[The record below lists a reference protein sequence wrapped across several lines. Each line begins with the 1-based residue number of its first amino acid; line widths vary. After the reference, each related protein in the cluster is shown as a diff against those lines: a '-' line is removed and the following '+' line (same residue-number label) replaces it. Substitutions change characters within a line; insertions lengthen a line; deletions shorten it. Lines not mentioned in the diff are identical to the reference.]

1 MNCSKKSSI
10 VINLLLALWRFII
23 SKGMIMI
30 MGKREENLTL
40 TIEKLREM
48 LGTMNYGSVTLV
60 VQDNL
65 IVQIEK
71 NEKIRLK

>member
-1 MNCSKKSSI
+1 MSI
-10 VINLLLALWRFII
+10 SLLIER
-23 SKGMIMI
+23 MMVI

-40 TIEKLREM
+40 TLEQLKEM
-48 LGTMNYGSVTLV
+48 LSSMNYGSVTLI

-65 IVQIEK
+65 VVQIEK

>member
-1 MNCSKKSSI
+1 M
-10 VINLLLALWRFII
+10 
-23 SKGMIMI
+23 GI

-40 TIEKLREM
+40 TLEQLKEM
-48 LGTMNYGSVTLV
+48 LSSMKYGSVTLV

-65 IVQIEK
+65 VVQIEK

>member
-1 MNCSKKSSI
+1 M
-10 VINLLLALWRFII
+10 R
-23 SKGMIMI
+23 I

-40 TIEKLREM
+40 TLEQLKEM
-48 LGTMNYGSVTLV
+48 LSSMNYGSVTLI

-65 IVQIEK
+65 VVQIEK

>member
-1 MNCSKKSSI
+1 M
-10 VINLLLALWRFII
+10 R
-23 SKGMIMI
+23 I

-40 TIEKLREM
+40 TLEQLKEM
-48 LGTMNYGSVTLV
+48 LSSMNYGSVTLV

-65 IVQIEK
+65 VVQIEK

>member
-1 MNCSKKSSI
+1 MM
-10 VINLLLALWRFII
+10 R
-23 SKGMIMI
+23 I

-40 TIEKLREM
+40 TLEQLKEM
-48 LGTMNYGSVTLV
+48 LSSMNYGSVTLV

-65 IVQIEK
+65 VVQIEK

>member
-1 MNCSKKSSI
+1 
-10 VINLLLALWRFII
+10 
-23 SKGMIMI
+23 

-40 TIEKLREM
+40 TLEQLKEM
-48 LGTMNYGSVTLV
+48 LSSMNYGSVTLV

-65 IVQIEK
+65 VVQIEK